1 MAARVDL
8 NEIKNIP
15 EDEFKQNLIEW
26 VEQQDISK
34 ELQSKLR
41 SDLITN
47 FGKTALGRQIA
58 VQYQQSQRMVLS
70 SMVLVLNTLVAEFL
84 YDQNC
89 HFSLSVFSSEVP
101 YKNVLPDFEKTR
113 KFRFDSA
120 ELNDIMKALALDRSD
135 HKTEILQMYKQPQER
150 DGTLADSSLL
160 FCIIKTLS
168 QTIPVNSQPS
178 KPQNDAN
185 LLPQSQ
191 EGDNS
196 CHHCKNNPKKS
207 KMDELNSKYYKH
219 FYKYLELLSQ
229 HLVEISENTKKF
241 KEPAKSDD
249 QQSRSSLKICELN
262 KRLDK
267 ITESLTNLSK
277 SNRKGRKV
285 TEMVK
290 SITRLTNEVE
300 WCSRNVAQYSKINQQ
315 TSQNAAE
322 SAKSPTRNYTEWLN
336 QVTESAFG
344 QRFVKN
350 LELAQEKAIANEV
363 RRIKE
368 YFNEKYETTRKL
380 IKFHYKQKTFEK
392 FRQTMLRSPVMQSRR
407 DDFNELIDEKLR
419 LLKEKENH
427 WKQNLVRA
435 STQTMTS
442 DEMVLNPSVS
452 NNIQTGNNRVP
463 VGNTNETTLPSSSPK
478 IIPKAKTVNNINKT
492 IELLNEPPRPVEP
505 AIDNM
510 VQVTKNRLH
519 ELEIES
525 EQLDKSFHKYLKKQN
540 EEKQFLTDDID
551 NVWQQYE
558 RTRSD
563 MMKTFIVPDRSRKNV
578 TTSIQCHENL
588 TLTDPIVANEPIAVP
603 RNISGT
609 SQFKNPYKILHSNL
623 ITTGALNDN
632 SKKQNANSAIPSI
645 IVQEKEYATSA
656 DKISQIPVP
665 MQITSIPKKSKE
677 NETKTRLRISTSN
690 GDAQSVSNSRDTSPV
705 ISSKKA
711 ESFEVGQ
718 SQQSDTSIRTKG
730 SEIVINSPVSIPSET
745 IGNKFENALTQ
756 LSSIEKVEVI
766 EKSNAIIERSAAD
779 AVIAERTK
787 DVSSLFEKMEIE
799 NASKRSTSSES
810 SVGRKISTGHKSSSS
825 SDEFWK

>member
-1 MAARVDL
+1 M
-8 NEIKNIP
+8 I
-15 EDEFKQNLIEW
+15 NL
-26 VEQQDISK
+26 Q
-34 ELQSKLR
+34 
-41 SDLITN
+41 
-47 FGKTALGRQIA
+47 AL
-58 VQYQQSQRMVLS
+58 SL
-70 SMVLVLNTLVAEFL
+70 
-84 YDQNC
+84 DQ
-89 HFSLSVFSSEVP
+89 
-101 YKNVLPDFEKTR
+101 
-113 KFRFDSA
+113 
-120 ELNDIMKALALDRSD
+120 SD
-135 HKTEILQMYKQPQER
+135 HKSEILQMYKHPHER
-150 DGTLADSSLL
+150 DGNLLDTSLL
-160 FCIIKTLS
+160 FCIVKRLS
-168 QTIPVNSQPS
+168 QTVSVNSQPDQ
-178 KPQNDAN
+178 PQNDAN
-185 LLPQSQ
+185 LLPQPV

-196 CHHCKNNPKKS
+196 CHHCKNNPKKP
-207 KMDELNSKYYKH
+207 KKDELNSKYYKQ

-285 TEMVK
+285 TDMVK

-300 WCSRNVAQYSKINQQ
+300 RCSRNVAQYSKINQQ

-322 SAKSPTRNYTEWLN
+322 STKSPTRNYTEWLN
-336 QVTESAFG
+336 QMTESAFG
-344 QRFVKN
+344 QQFVKN
-350 LELAQEKAIANEV
+350 LEIAQEKAIANEV

-392 FRQTMLRSPVMQSRR
+392 FRETMLRSPVMQSRR

-419 LLKEKENH
+419 LLKEKENR

-442 DEMVLNPSVS
+442 DEMVLNPTVS
-452 NNIQTGNNRVP
+452 HNIQTGNIGVP
-463 VGNTNETTLPSSSPK
+463 VGNTNETTLPSNSPK
-478 IIPKAKTVNNINKT
+478 IIPKAQPVNNIRKT
-492 IELLNEPPRPVEP
+492 IELLSEPPRPVEP

-510 VQVTKNRLH
+510 VQVAKNRLQ

-525 EQLDKSFHKYLKKQN
+525 EKLDKSFHKYLKKQN
-540 EEKQFLTDDID
+540 EEKQVLTEDID

-558 RTRSD
+558 RTRSN
-563 MMKTFIVPDRSRKNV
+563 MIKTFVVPDTHRSRKNV
-578 TTSIQCHENL
+578 TTSVQCHDNL
-588 TLTDPIVANEPIAVP
+588 TFTVPIVADEPIAVP
-603 RNISGT
+603 RNIRGT

-623 ITTGALNDN
+623 LMTGALNPSNNEN
-632 SKKQNANSAIPSI
+632 SKKQTANSAIPSV
-645 IVQEKEYATSA
+645 IVQQKECTTSA

-665 MQITSIPKKSKE
+665 MKITSIPKKSKE
-677 NETKTRLRISTSN
+677 NENKTHLRISTSN
-690 GDAQSVSNSRDTSPV
+690 GDVMSVSNSRDNSPA

-711 ESFEVGQ
+711 ESSEVGH
-718 SQQSDTSIRTKG
+718 SQQSDISIRSKG
-730 SEIVINSPVSIPSET
+730 SEYVINSPVSIPSET
-745 IGNKFENALTQ
+745 IGKKFETALAQ
-756 LSSIEKVEVI
+756 LSSVEKAEVI
-766 EKSNAIIERSAAD
+766 ERNNAIIERSATD
-779 AVIAERTK
+779 ALTMEYTK
-787 DVSSLFEKMEIE
+787 DVSSLFEKMELE